1 LNVTVVGAGN
11 SAADAALDLYRHG
24 VNVTLVHRGPD
35 LRSSI
40 KYWVRPDLENR
51 IKEGSIKALFDSTVL
66 EISHEVVTAKGP
78 NGRFEIPTDFTFI
91 LTGYRPQTELLE
103 AAGIQVDADGCVPH
117 DQDSFETRDV
127 PGLYVVG
134 SAAFG
139 KFTNQV
145 FIENGREHAVK
156 AVHSIKAKLESREV
170 QV

>member
-1 LNVTVVGAGN
+1 MTIIGAGN

-24 VNVTLVHRGPD
+24 VNVTVVHRGPD

-51 IKEGSIKALFDSTVL
+51 IKEGSIKAFFDSTVL
-66 EISHEVVTAKGP
+66 EISQEVVTAQGP
-78 NGRFEIPTDFTFI
+78 NGLSEIPTDFTFI

-103 AAGIQVDADGCVPH
+103 AAGVRVDADGCVPH
-117 DQDSFETRDV
+117 DEKTFETRDV

-139 KFTNQV
+139 KFTSQV
-145 FIENGREHAVK
+145 FIENGRDHAVK
-156 AVHSIKAKLESREV
+156 AVHAIKAKLEAREASMT
-170 QV
+170 